1 MSSTAI
7 VNPVTTAQRQV
18 GLFDVPLALFSPK
31 RVFARVED
39 VPVYGW
45 ALIALLMAVTLIGY
59 AEVET
64 GLIDLE
70 VDRQVERGI
79 AELEKEQ
86 YDVVERSAL
95 TKMIQEQRKAGE
107 FLHLMDRIRVVV
119 VNPVAALATIL
130 VLASLFYAL
139 VALSGRKPEWHTLLT
154 VCIFASFV
162 DVVAGAVR
170 LGFMLRFETLTV
182 NTSLA
187 ALAPMFA
194 PEGEGAAQQA
204 AALSGILS
212 MTDPFRIWFWVV
224 LGVGLAVTAQLR
236 GWKVWTS
243 CILFWLVAAGV
254 RTAALLASTGV
265 GASA

>member
-7 VNPVTTAQRQV
+7 VSSAPTARRRV

-45 ALIALLMAVTLIGY
+45 SLIALLVAVTFIGY

-64 GLIDLE
+64 GLVDLE
-70 VDRQVERGI
+70 VDRHVEKGI

-86 YDVVERSAL
+86 FDVVERSAL
-95 TKMIQEQRKAGE
+95 SKMIQDKRKEGE

-119 VNPVAALATIL
+119 VNPVATLATVL
-130 VLASLFYAL
+130 VLSSLFYAL

-154 VCIFASFV
+154 VCVFASFV
-162 DVVAGAVR
+162 DVIAGAVR
-170 LGFMLRFETLTV
+170 LGFMLRFATLTV
-182 NTSLA
+182 STSPA
-187 ALAPMFA
+187 ALTPMLV
-194 PEGEGAAQQA
+194 PQGEDAAQQTA
-204 AALSGILS
+204 AMSGILS
-212 MTDPFRIWFWVV
+212 LADPFRIWFWVV
-224 LGVGLAVTAQLR
+224 LGVGLATTAQLR

-243 CILFWLVAAGV
+243 CIFFWLVAAGV
-254 RTAALLASTGV
+254 RTAVLLASV
-265 GASA
+265 GAGAPA

>member
-1 MSSTAI
+1 MSSTGIAI
-7 VNPVTTAQRQV
+7 PASTAQRRV
-18 GLFDVPLALFSPK
+18 GLLDVPLALFSPQ

-45 ALIALLMAVTLIGY
+45 SLIALLLAVTLIGY

-70 VDRQVERGI
+70 VDRHVEKGI
-79 AELEKEQ
+79 AELEKKQ
-86 YDVVERSAL
+86 FDVVERSAL
-95 TKMIQEQRKAGE
+95 SKMIQDKRKEGE

-119 VNPVAALATIL
+119 VNPVATLATVL
-130 VLASLFYAL
+130 VLSSLFYAL

-154 VCIFASFV
+154 VCVFASFV

-170 LGFMLRFETLTV
+170 LGFMLRFKTLAV
-182 NTSLA
+182 STSLA
-187 ALAPMFA
+187 ALTPMLA

-212 MTDPFRIWFWVV
+212 LTDPFRIWFWVV

-243 CILFWLVAAGV
+243 CICFWLVAAGV
-254 RTAALLASTGV
+254 RTAVSLALAGA

>member
-1 MSSTAI
+1 MSSTGI
-7 VNPVTTAQRQV
+7 ISPMTTAQRRV
-18 GLFDVPLALFSPK
+18 GLFDVPHALFSPQ

-45 ALIALLMAVTLIGY
+45 ALIMLLVAVTLIGY

-64 GLIDLE
+64 GLVDLE
-70 VDRQVERGI
+70 VDRQVEKGI
-79 AELEKEQ
+79 AELEKQ
-86 YDVVERSAL
+86 QFDVVERSELA
-95 TKMIQEQRKAGE
+95 KMIQEQRKAGE

-119 VNPVAALATIL
+119 VNPVVALTTIL
-130 VLASLFYAL
+130 VLSSLFYAL

-154 VCIFASFV
+154 ICVFASFV

-170 LGFMLRFETLTV
+170 LGFMLHFETLTV

-194 PEGEGAAQQA
+194 PQGEGAAQQA

-212 MTDPFRIWFWVV
+212 LSDPFRIWFWVV
-224 LGVGLAVTAQLR
+224 LGVGLATTAQLR

-254 RTAALLASTGV
+254 RTAALSAATAA